1 MLQIMDQ
8 RAFGRKE
15 EGDVSSTP
23 PRRGE
28 NGAIRL
34 WRAMG
39 VLLGKTSL
47 VGEGLTQIRSVS

>member
-28 NGAIRL
+28 NGIRL